1 MSVPRLAAL
10 VLCASVLSAAPARG
24 DDAAD
29 LLAQARAR
37 AGRETAAP
45 ASATCSEGVASAVH
59 GKLCRGVADCQAY
72 CSCACS
78 FDPHKWR
85 ADVKD
90 DGSTVC
96 PGMEETGEGML
107 PPDSTELLSVPS
119 LPYLSV
125 PAGVKATRE
134 ALDGLT
140 RLSAA
145 LEASANRR
153 RYGYTVRVASCYR
166 RHTEDS
172 VPECGIVLKG
182 KYMLDRVTDPA
193 RRREWLASSDPNHLG
208 LSWPGRT
215 PHSGGYA
222 CDLILRDGSG
232 RDCFDWR
239 AGVAGS
245 ASCSIDQRLAS
256 SLMDEEATSDAVG
269 ARRLDFEAWHFE
281 WGPNA
286 HGCRAPECADRHWPP
301 VGHP

>member
-1 MSVPRLAAL
+1 LIVCGL
-10 VLCASVLSAAPARG
+10 VLSALPARA

-29 LLAQARAR
+29 LLAQARA
-37 AGRETAAP
+37 AASRDRSGP
-45 ASATCSEGVASAVH
+45 ASATCAEGVASAVP
-59 GKLCRGVADCQAY
+59 GKFCRSVADCQAY

-78 FDPHKWR
+78 FDPHKWK

-107 PPDSTELLSVPS
+107 PPDSADLLPVSS

-134 ALDGLT
+134 ARDGLI

-145 LEASANRR
+145 LAASANRS

-166 RHTEDS
+166 RHLEDS

-193 RRREWLASSDPNHLG
+193 RRRDWLVASDPNHLG

-222 CDLILRDGSG
+222 CDLILRDENG

-239 AGVAGS
+239 AGVDGPP
-245 ASCSIDQRLAS
+245 SCSIEQRLAS
-256 SLMDEEATSDAVG
+256 SLMDQEATSAEVG
-269 ARRLDFEAWHFE
+269 AKRLTFEAWHFE
-281 WGPNA
+281 WGPKA
-286 HGCRAPECADRHWPP
+286 TGCRAPDCADRYWPP